1 MISNQNETTVVPT
14 TQIIETTNPP
24 IDITTGG
31 AVIDEEAKVEV
42 TADGLPICNAK
53 QFRNWIYLVKMNCE
67 SNESD

>member
-42 TADGLPICNAK
+42 TADGLPRCNAK
-53 QFRNWIYLVKMNCE
+53 QFRN
-67 SNESD
+67 